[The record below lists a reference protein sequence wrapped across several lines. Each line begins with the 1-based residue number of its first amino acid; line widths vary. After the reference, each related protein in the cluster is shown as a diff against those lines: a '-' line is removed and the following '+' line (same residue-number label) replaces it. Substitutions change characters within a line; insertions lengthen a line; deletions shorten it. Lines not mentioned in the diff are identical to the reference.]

1 MKCIKHIE
9 TNQMI
14 RVPNKQAEQ
23 LVLTHQWVYV
33 EKKEW
38 KKTKRKEN
46 IIDSFEIS
54 KLKHSN
60 N

>member
-14 RVPNKQAEQ
+14 RVPNEQAEQ

-33 EKKEW
+33 KKKEW
-38 KKTKRKEN
+38 KKPRERR
-46 IIDSFEIS
+46 I
-54 KLKHSN
+54 
-60 N
+60 